1 MSPSSLQ
8 HRSIDV
14 LVVDDSAVVRQ
25 ALKET
30 IEAEPTYRV
39 LIAADP
45 YEAVAVMS
53 RTTPRVI
60 VLDVDMPRMD
70 GITFLR
76 KLMRQHPL
84 PVLLVTDHPARGVE
98 ALSIG
103 ALEVIA
109 KPDWRDPGELAAW
122 ATRLRASLRTAID
135 RGESRAMTEP
145 SIASE
150 AKHTADAVLPRREYQ
165 KRGAP
170 DVPIVAVGASTG
182 GVQAVTRLLELMPS
196 GMPGIVIVQHM
207 RDGFTPFFAD
217 QLSRNPKVAVEVRLA
232 AHGEVVRDGV
242 ALVVPE
248 GRHGVVRRASGHYWL
263 ELMDGPPVCRHRPS
277 VDVLFRSV
285 AMAAGPW
292 AAGVI
297 LTGMLDDGADGL
309 LEIREAGGFTI
320 AQDEATSL
328 VFGMPK
334 EAIRR
339 GAAKQILALDS
350 IAGAVSTWSQ
360 RVRA

>member
-1 MSPSSLQ
+1 MTALNRPP
-8 HRSIDV
+8 RSIDI

-30 IEAEPTYRV
+30 IEAEPAFRV

-45 YEAVAVMS
+45 FEAVAVMS
-53 RTTPRVI
+53 RTKPRAI

-70 GITFLR
+70 GLTFLR

-98 ALSIG
+98 ALAMG

-109 KPDWRDPGELAAW
+109 KPDWRDPSGLATW
-122 ATRLRASLRTAID
+122 ADRLRASLRFAIERGDGRATA
-135 RGESRAMTEP
+135 EP
-145 SIASE
+145 PIVAE
-150 AKHTADAVLPRREYQ
+150 PKHSADAVIARRDYQ
-165 KRGAP
+165 PRGAP
-170 DVPIVAVGASTG
+170 PVPFIAVGASTG
-182 GVQAVTRLLELMPS
+182 GVQAVTRLLELMPNES
-196 GMPGIVIVQHM
+196 PGVVIVQHM

-217 QLSRNPKVAVEVRLA
+217 QLARNLKVAIEVRLA
-232 AHGEVVRDGV
+232 THGEIIRDGV

-248 GRHGVVRRASGHYWL
+248 GRHGVVRRASVHYWL
-263 ELMDGPPVCRHRPS
+263 ELVEGPPVCRHRPS

-285 AMAAGPW
+285 AIAAGPW

-297 LTGMLDDGADGL
+297 LTGMLDDGAQGL
-309 LEIREAGGFTI
+309 LELRESGGHTI

-339 GAAKQILALDS
+339 GAAKQVLALDR
-350 IAGAVSTWSQ
+350 IAGALATWTQ
-360 RVRA
+360 RLRG